1 MWSKITN
8 ALNATVP
15 TFSLNSPANNERHQ
29 FLSDGGNDYP
39 NQMLT
44 PYQPKDLKGK
54 EKAVEN
60 EESQEVQITVPK
72 VVNETMFHVMEKSP
86 ELSPPLHE
94 QSQSFFYSTANSG
107 TKVDKS
113 SLSPVNVVTSSTEH
127 MPASSDSHQALLTSS
142 AKTRTRSMSD
152 SVFQTM
158 LCSSS
163 SEPRQ
168 PKTFSNDESTTGIVI
183 HLGGTSEPD
192 PFSAHANTYYTPQ
205 TMIPPTPPKCTLKH
219 VRMTSKEESLIIS
232 LQTQLAFQTEL
243 CGHYEADLKARDE
256 LIGILGKKLADL
268 EKDDTKSKNALRSW
282 RKKVQE
288 LERACRQ
295 LEETVEDSRQESM
308 ERSVFDEASSEALR
322 LLHRQIASL
331 QMEKNQWSK
340 REQGLCEEVTRLEEN
355 LRIKDAEISQVTQ
368 CVLERAY
375 EVENLHEEI
384 STIKREHAHLINE
397 QTKALRDAAGREDES
412 KARMDQLVRAKAEAD
427 VQIKSSRDRI
437 IVLKEEV
444 EGLRRHVRSP
454 QQESAH
460 KEVKIVQMTKQHPL
474 DKMDLQGLNIM
485 LDSKQQEL
493 ELVCFFFLYL
503 WLHHLIYFLY
513 S

>member
-1 MWSKITN
+1 M
-8 ALNATVP
+8 
-15 TFSLNSPANNERHQ
+15 NSPANERHQ
-29 FLSDGGNDYP
+29 FLSDGGTDYP
-39 NQMLT
+39 KQTLLM

-60 EESQEVQITVPK
+60 EEPQEVVVQITAPK
-72 VVNETMFHVMEKSP
+72 FVNETMFHVKEKSP
-86 ELSPPLHE
+86 ELSPPFHE
-94 QSQSFFYSTANSG
+94 QSQSFFYSMANSE
-107 TKVDKS
+107 TKVDKGS
-113 SLSPVNVVTSSTEH
+113 ISPVNVVTSSTDH
-127 MPASSDSHQALLTSS
+127 KPASGDSHQAPPTSS

-152 SVFQTM
+152 IVFQTM
-158 LCSSS
+158 LRSSS

-168 PKTFSNDESTTGIVI
+168 PKTGSNEESTTGIVI
-183 HLGGTSEPD
+183 HSGGTSEPD

-205 TMIPPTPPKCTLKH
+205 TMIPPTPPNQTLKH
-219 VRMTSKEESLIIS
+219 VRKTSKEESLIIS

-256 LIGILGKKLADL
+256 LIGVLGKKLADL
-268 EKDDTKSKNALRSW
+268 EKDDTKHKNALRSW
-282 RKKVQE
+282 KKKGQE

-308 ERSVFDEASSEALR
+308 ERSVIDEASSEALR

-340 REQGLCEEVTRLEEN
+340 REQGLCEEVNRLEES
-355 LRIKDAEISQVTQ
+355 LRTKDAEISQVTQ
-368 CVLERAY
+368 RVLERAS

-384 STIKREHAHLINE
+384 STIKREHAHNINE
-397 QTKALRDAAGREDES
+397 QTKALRDAACREDES
-412 KARMDQLVRAKAEAD
+412 KARVDQLVRVKAEAD
-427 VQIKSSRDRI
+427 VEIKSSRDRI

-444 EGLRRHVRSP
+444 EGLRRHVHSL
-454 QQESAH
+454 QQGSAH

-474 DKMDLQGLNIM
+474 DKKDLQGLNIA

-493 ELVCFFFLYL
+493 ELVYFFFLYL
-503 WLHHLIYFLY
+503 WSHYLIYFLY